1 MNPSDE
7 QAFQFAVMLTSGLP
21 SSEAILYFIESDDP
35 AEVAM
40 ILSRW
45 QRSKAVKKAMLKLMV
60 KPWHEMSLDERMR
73 YALDLHYSSLAHFL
87 FSHNYAEVGSG
98 DKAKADTARQAIE
111 AKLAGLA
118 GKTDALSR
126 FFDDIKDG
134 KLKLS
139 PVVSPAVLKVN

>member
-1 MNPSDE
+1 MNPTES
-7 QAFQFAVMLTSGLP
+7 QALQFAIMLTSGLP
-21 SSEAILYFIESDDP
+21 ASEAILYFLDSDDP
-35 AEVAM
+35 AEVGLV
-40 ILSRW
+40 LSKW
-45 QRSKAVKKAMLKLMV
+45 QRSKAVKKAMLSLMK
-60 KPWHEMSLDERMR
+60 KPWHEMGLEERMH

-87 FSHNYAEVGSG
+87 FSHNYAEVGAT

-126 FFDDIKDG
+126 FFEDIRDG

-139 PVVSPAVLKVN
+139 PVIPDALRTH